1 MSLTHDVVGLSAVC
15 ACFLGPRRQI
25 TCLRGF
31 ANSKGA
37 DQPAHLR
44 GLISA
49 FVISL
54 MECIK
59 SRLATSGIFNLNLSE
74 TQRQVFLRLC
84 PFPGHAHY
92 LLCFFTSTVSLP
104 KSAQQPT

>member
-15 ACFLGPRRQI
+15 VCFLGPRRQI

-54 MECIK
+54 MDVSNLDLLQAEFLISICMK
-59 SRLATSGIFNLNLSE
+59 PKDRFSRASALFLVMLIIYC
-74 TQRQVFLRLC
+74 VFYINSIT
-84 PFPGHAHY
+84 A
-92 LLCFFTSTVSLP
+92 
-104 KSAQQPT
+104 

>member
-1 MSLTHDVVGLSAVC
+1 MFLTHVVVGLSAVC
-15 ACFLGPRRQI
+15 ACSLGPRRQI

-54 MECIK
+54 MDVSNLDLLQAEFLISICMK
-59 SRLATSGIFNLNLSE
+59 PKDRFSRASAL
-74 TQRQVFLRLC
+74 FLVMLTIYC
-84 PFPGHAHY
+84 V
-92 LLCFFTSTVSLP
+92 FTSAVSLP
-104 KSAQQPT
+104 KSGQQPT